1 MVKVLNESDA
11 ELSARL
17 IVALDE
23 LNPNSVTVKRL
34 ESLLASVRQ
43 VNKQAV
49 DAMYTSLSDELL
61 DFAKHEVSYQLSLF
75 DSLLPGPVLNHFPLA
90 SITKEQVYAA
100 AMAQPFQGRL
110 LRDWAE
116 NIEADRMTRIINT
129 VKTAIWLAI
138 QLNRWRGKYAA
149 PEQETIKMAQSRRA
163 GRMSR
168 RW

>member
-1 MVKVLNESDA
+1 MATINERLRDEVIAHSLFQSRYGAGVARKMVKVLNESDA

-75 DSLLPGPVLNHFPLA
+75 DSLLPGPVLNHFI
-90 SITKEQVYAA
+90 SINHQ
-100 AMAQPFQGRL
+100 
-110 LRDWAE
+110 
-116 NIEADRMTRIINT
+116 
-129 VKTAIWLAI
+129 
-138 QLNRWRGKYAA
+138 
-149 PEQETIKMAQSRRA
+149 RA
-163 GRMSR
+163 GLR
-168 RW
+168 RCNGSTVPRAIAARLG